1 MQIRKSDDLWVKQTR
16 TGEVWS
22 NFSGKWM
29 IESENDRITLSLR
42 ALKIARSSKISDEEK
57 SKAYDT
63 ILEQYKKLMPVE
75 EIVKRQNEIIEQKN
89 KVSSMLINF
98 FKDFEFEP

>member
-29 IESENDRITLSLR
+29 IESENDRITLALR

-57 SKAYDT
+57 SK
-63 ILEQYKKLMPVE
+63 LKKSSN
-75 EIVKRQNEIIEQKN
+75 VKTKSLNRKTRFR
-89 KVSSMLINF
+89 LC
-98 FKDFEFEP
+98 